1 MSLAGKTLGLFLHQ
15 IKNQSTMIEKEVV
28 QGDTFPVVYK
38 HMENG
43 VLADLPEGYDVMIGL
58 RKENSTAVTTFSY
71 QNGDISNPE
80 TGVYRWK
87 ISHELSMSL
96 EGNIE
101 VEMVLYSRDGSF
113 VKHCTDP
120 VKLTVIPS
128 FMNEKLDIGQ

>member
-1 MSLAGKTLGLFLHQ
+1 
-15 IKNQSTMIEKEVV
+15 MIEKEVV

-43 VLADLPEGYDVMIGL
+43 VLADLPEGYDLIIGL
-58 RKENSTAVTTFSY
+58 RRDNSKVVTTFSY
-71 QNGDISNPE
+71 QNGDFESQTE

-87 ISHELSMSL
+87 ISHKLSMSL
-96 EGNIE
+96 EGSVV

-120 VKLTVIPS
+120 IKLKVIES
-128 FMNEKLDIGQ
+128 FMNEHLDIGQ

>member
-87 ISHELSMSL
+87 ISHEPRLNHFCNYTCQIV
-96 EGNIE
+96 GRCP
-101 VEMVLYSRDGSF
+101 VLLRESYRA
-113 VKHCTDP
+113 VR
-120 VKLTVIPS
+120 
-128 FMNEKLDIGQ
+128 